1 MSATTSA
8 ISALTS
14 GTSSSTSKTSS
25 TGSSSSSST
34 TVDMNTFLT
43 LLIAQ
48 LENQDPLNPDDPS
61 QFTSELAQYSSL
73 EQLTNINSSLDG
85 LSTISSLQ
93 SQTMASDS
101 IGKVATIS
109 GGSSIAVSGGT
120 TTSLGFKLSSASS
133 ATTVTIYN
141 SNGNEVNSYSLGA
154 LSSGTHAVSWNG
166 LDSSGNAVDD
176 GDYSFK
182 VSATDS
188 AGGSVATTTECT
200 GVVSGVDY
208 SSSGSILLAVNGQEY
223 DMADVT
229 SLSSAS

>member
-1 MSATTSA
+1 
-8 ISALTS
+8 
-14 GTSSSTSKTSS
+14 
-25 TGSSSSSST
+25 
-34 TVDMNTFLT
+34 MNTFLT

-48 LENQDPLNPDDPS
+48 LQNQDPLNPDDPS

-93 SQTMASDS
+93 SQAMASDS
-101 IGKVATIS
+101 IGKVATVS
-109 GGSSIAVSGGT
+109 GGASIGVSGGT
-120 TTSLGFKLSSASS
+120 ATSIGFTLSSGSS
-133 ATTVTIYN
+133 ATTVAVYD
-141 SNGNEVNSYSLGA
+141 SNGAEVTSMSLGA

-188 AGGSVATTTECT
+188 SGSSVTATTQCT
-200 GVVSGVDY
+200 GVVTGVDY
-208 SSSGSILLAVNGQEY
+208 SSSGSILLAINGQQY
-223 DMADVT
+223 NMADVT
-229 SLSSAS
+229 SLSAAS